1 MQYALKLLILEIG
14 VATTAFIDLRMQ
26 YSSGKS
32 ALACAIISALTC
44 TPLLLHQLADVGLMW
59 EGQNT
64 FATCAMIWSKISQLL
79 MMLRYGKRN
88 GAEQAANYQLGQPMG
103 TDFGRD
109 NKNIARGTCTNVIM
123 IRKRYVSAVTTR
135 SGTSSEEHM
144 QQRELEA
151 NAREQAR
158 ERE

>member
-1 MQYALKLLILEIG
+1 
-14 VATTAFIDLRMQ
+14 MQ

-64 FATCAMIWSKISQLL
+64 FATCAMIRSKISQLL

-103 TDFGRD
+103 
-109 NKNIARGTCTNVIM
+109 
-123 IRKRYVSAVTTR
+123 AVTTR